1 MSMPKSTET
10 LQEWLEFARSLALEA
25 GRLEVEI
32 FHHSVARRKR
42 DGTLVTQA
50 DEQADALI
58 SRRIQERLPG
68 HNVLSEEQTTTY
80 DPSVE
85 YTWVV
90 DPLDGTTNYARG
102 LLIWGVSIGLL
113 RYGRPVLGVVH
124 FPMLNELFTGLAGQG
139 AWLNGQPIVTAPE
152 TQMDDQHLYTKC
164 TRTHRYFH
172 VDIPLKPRM
181 LGSAAYHMLKVADG
195 TALAGIESTPKV
207 WDLAGAH
214 IVVTEAGGQIRYLD
228 GSRIFPLPGQAL
240 DYAARSKPVL
250 AAANPILFQAVR
262 AAIRP
267 R

>member
-1 MSMPKSTET
+1 MNNPPSPET
-10 LQEWLEFARSLALEA
+10 LQEWLDVARTLALEVSE
-25 GRLEVEI
+25 LEVAI

-58 SRRIQERLPG
+58 SARLQDRFPD

-102 LLIWGVSIGLL
+102 LPIWGVSMGLL
-113 RYGRPVLGVVH
+113 RYGRPLLGVVH
-124 FPMLNELFTGLAGQG
+124 FPILHELFTAVLGQG
-139 AWLNGQPIVTAPE
+139 ARLNDQPIASSPE
-152 TQMDDQHLYTKC
+152 TQVDDQHLYTKC

-172 VDIPLKPRM
+172 VDTPLKPRM

-228 GSRIFPLPGQAL
+228 GSAVFPLPGQAL

-250 AAANPILFQAVR
+250 AAANPALFQIMR